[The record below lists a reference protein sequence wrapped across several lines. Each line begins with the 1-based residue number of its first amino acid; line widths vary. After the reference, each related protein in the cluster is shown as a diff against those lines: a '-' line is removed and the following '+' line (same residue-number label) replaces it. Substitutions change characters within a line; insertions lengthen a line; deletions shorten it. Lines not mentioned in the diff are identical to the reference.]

1 MSKYADSVNCV
12 PMLEL
17 SIGEAARQTGLSG
30 DTLRYYEKI
39 GLMPRIARDNGGRR
53 RYEAHDLARLCFIR
67 RAQRCNFSLDE
78 IRQLLEFKD
87 CRDAARPEV
96 ARLTEQKLRE
106 IRHRMADLDR
116 LQQEL
121 GQLLQLCQGSD
132 RGCPIIDHF
141 ETPE

>member
-1 MSKYADSVNCV
+1 M
-12 PMLEL
+12 P
-17 SIGEAARQTGLSG
+17 SIGETAQQSGLSV

-39 GLMPRIARDNGGRR
+39 GLMPRVARDNGGRR
-53 RYEAHDLARLCFIR
+53 RYESRDLARLRFIR

-78 IRQLLEFKD
+78 IRQLLEFKH

-96 ARLTEQKLRE
+96 ARLTEQKLHE
-106 IRHRMADLDR
+106 IRQRMADLER

-121 GQLLQLCQGSD
+121 GQLLELCQDSD
-132 RGCPIIDHF
+132 RGCPIIDSF